1 MMLKEKLSLFLMEVK
16 EMIKKDE
23 ILDLKVCEGLESNAS
38 WIPGAPCTLVAWWF
52 IAMLIHS
59 ALTVFFSPF
68 YSKKVVGP
76 LVGWSWSSFEVNLLF
91 LFCERL
97 SMLKGYTGSS
107 RGGSERSRQTTFP
120 GKDSNLMGAG
130 WPLPGE
136 VAKPQRAWPPASPN
150 STVVE
155 GTRFLRTLVGKQKE

>member
-23 ILDLKVCEGLESNAS
+23 ILDLKVCEGLESNTS

-59 ALTVFFSPF
+59 TLTVFFSPF

-130 WPLPGE
+130 MTPTRRGGKATEGMTSNFTEFHCGGGHQISTDPG
-136 VAKPQRAWPPASPN
+136 
-150 STVVE
+150 
-155 GTRFLRTLVGKQKE
+155 G